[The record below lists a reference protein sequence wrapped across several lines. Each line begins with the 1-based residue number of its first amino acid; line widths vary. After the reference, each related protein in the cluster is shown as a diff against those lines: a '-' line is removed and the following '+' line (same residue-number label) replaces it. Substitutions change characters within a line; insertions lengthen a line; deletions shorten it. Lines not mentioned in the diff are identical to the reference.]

1 MKKLLTNRQY
11 SCLFKKNN
19 VKMILDKE
27 IRRFIIVFYLFSC
40 LFSIAISLFQK
51 IFTGDLDYIYFEEL
65 LYVNLF
71 NYGTKFIFIF
81 FALIVTKKF
90 LIGKASLVISVVI
103 HTFISIV
110 LSLYCSLILLIFEK
124 FVYHRNI
131 ILNWETILERFVY
144 GSNFNF
150 FIYFTL
156 ITFLYAFYYFKKQ
169 KSLEF
174 QNMLITNQL
183 LDSKIK
189 SLQTQIQPH
198 FLFNALNGIS
208 SLMRV
213 DLSKSQNAIVDLSDL
228 LRETLKLNDLKLHSL
243 KDELSLLQKYIN
255 IEKTR
260 FAEKINFKI
269 HLNDNLLNY
278 KLPPLILQPIVENSI
293 KHGFSYNHDTLEI
306 ILDFKEFNNW
316 FLINIEN
323 NGNSLKPNYLKE
335 GTGLKNVIERLVSI
349 YDTHYFFE
357 FENKLEGGVK
367 TIIKIPIK

>member
-1 MKKLLTNRQY
+1 
-11 SCLFKKNN
+11 
-19 VKMILDKE
+19 MILDKE

-51 IFTGDLDYIYFEEL
+51 IFTGDLDYLYFEEL

-81 FALIVTKKF
+81 FALIVTRKF
-90 LIGKASLVISVVI
+90 LIDKASLVISVVI

-110 LSLYCSLILLIFEK
+110 LSLYCSLILLTFEK

-131 ILNWETILERFVY
+131 ILNWESILERFVY

-174 QNMLITNQL
+174 QNVLITNQL

-208 SLMRV
+208 SLMRI

-243 KDELSLLQKYIN
+243 KNELNLLQKYIN

-269 HLNDNLLNY
+269 HLHDNLLNY

-316 FLINIEN
+316 FVINIEN